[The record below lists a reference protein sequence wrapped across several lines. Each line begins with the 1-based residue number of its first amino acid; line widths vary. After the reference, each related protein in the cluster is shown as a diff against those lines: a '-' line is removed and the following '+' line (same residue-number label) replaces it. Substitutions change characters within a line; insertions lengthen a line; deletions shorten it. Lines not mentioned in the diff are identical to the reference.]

1 MLASNKTIFAEDT
14 ERGIQDAYQQPTTE
28 GMRKY
33 GKRLITPSRIHEYA
47 GYAFR
52 QLRSGV
58 PKPVHLDFPAEIA
71 NARFRDP
78 SEIEYFF
85 DKTQY
90 RTETRPHPDPRAI
103 DRAFA
108 LLRDAERPIIVSS
121 NGVFHS
127 RAWAALRRLAERAHI
142 PVVESGATKGQFPAD
157 HELSA
162 DTAPGALASA
172 DLVLLVGQY
181 CMPTLGEFA
190 FGPDAR
196 YIRID
201 PCAED
206 IGRNLPIDLGIVSD
220 ERAAL
225 EALADGVPRMR
236 HEARV
241 AEVAAARTAFEAQN
255 AEYYQ
260 TGLGYA
266 DAVHPSVIGKE
277 LADFLH
283 RGALP
288 PDRTTIVQGGYG
300 IARYTRRYLRAFRP
314 GQIMNGAY
322 QYGAIGPD
330 VGYTVGVAAAVRQGT
345 GPQADYQGHPVIAIT
360 GDAGFGYTGMEMETL
375 SKYRLPAV
383 VIVYNNNA
391 WGTWNGQV
399 NNTVGL
405 PVHLF
410 QENIRYDKMGEALGA
425 HGEYV
430 TRPSE
435 FRPALERAY
444 QVALDESRPSVV
456 NVQAKKEFWLR
467 DQYAPGFLGK
477 IEPGVMSYY
486 IRKRHRGVGIG
497 ARPFAGACAAQRGD
511 EGIRA
516 GRRERGETAA
526 GPPDRGAVA
535 GRRAAGASGVCR
547 PAGLRGVQ
555 RALAGG
561 GPVPLS
567 LLLAGDGA
575 ARARLHASER
585 DVRLPGPAAQRPG
598 AVGPVR
604 GPRGV
609 RGGEGVD
616 PAPAPP
622 ARRPAPRPRPVHRRS
637 GRGVRRARRDAELS
651 RLWPES
657 SRQPRPRDLSVPP
670 GVPAGVPVVEL
681 RRTGRMSAPENQ
693 Q

>member
-1 MLASNKTIFAEDT
+1 MKQAVLGAGAATVGAGTTAIAAAAEEDAGPITVPAEFEAAKHAALPEIDFPMTGAQVFARACKAEGVAALFCCPGNYSVVHSMSDTGIPTYGGRHEGAMCHAADAFTRVTGEIAATSGTEGPGFTDMICGVAAANAARSPILVLASNKTIFAEDT

-33 GKRLITPSRIHEYA
+33 GKRMITPARIHEYA

-78 SEIEYFF
+78 IEIEYYF
-85 DKTQY
+85 DKAKY

-103 DRAFA
+103 DRAVA
-108 LLRDAERPIIVSS
+108 MLGEAERPIIVSS

-142 PVVESGATKGQFPAD
+142 PVVESGATKGQFPTD

-190 FGPDAR
+190 FGPDTR

-225 EALADGVPRMR
+225 EALADGIPRMR
-236 HEARV
+236 HDAWV
-241 AEVAAARTAFEAQN
+241 AEVAEARAVFEAQN
-255 AEYYQ
+255 DEYYQ
-260 TGLGYA
+260 TGKGYD
-266 DAVHPSVIGKE
+266 DAVHPAVIGKE
-277 LADFLH
+277 LADFVH
-283 RGALP
+283 AGALP
-288 PDRTTIVQGGYG
+288 PDRTTLVQGGYG

-345 GPQADYQGHPVIAIT
+345 GPQADYQGHPVIAVT

-375 SKYRLPAV
+375 SKYRMPAV
-383 VIVYNNNA
+383 IVVYNNNA
-391 WGTWNGQV
+391 WGTWQGQR
-399 NNTVGL
+399 NNRVGL

-410 QENIRYDKMGEALGA
+410 QENLRYDKMGEALGA

-486 IRKRHRGVGIG
+486 H
-497 ARPFAGACAAQRGD
+497 
-511 EGIRA
+511 
-516 GRRERGETAA
+516 
-526 GPPDRGAVA
+526 
-535 GRRAAGASGVCR
+535 
-547 PAGLRGVQ
+547 
-555 RALAGG
+555 
-561 GPVPLS
+561 
-567 LLLAGDGA
+567 
-575 ARARLHASER
+575 
-585 DVRLPGPAAQRPG
+585 
-598 AVGPVR
+598 
-604 GPRGV
+604 
-609 RGGEGVD
+609 
-616 PAPAPP
+616 
-622 ARRPAPRPRPVHRRS
+622 
-637 GRGVRRARRDAELS
+637 
-651 RLWPES
+651 
-657 SRQPRPRDLSVPP
+657 
-670 GVPAGVPVVEL
+670 
-681 RRTGRMSAPENQ
+681 
-693 Q
+693 